1 MRMSKV
7 IFALGFA
14 VALAGCA
21 TITKGTDDLVTIDTE
36 PDGAQCF
43 LSTEKGQVAVINP
56 TPGSIKVPKSKRDL
70 SVRCELDGY
79 FPTEGVIASSF
90 QAMTIGNVLFGGL
103 IGVAIDA
110 GSGAM
115 HKYEDAIRITLI
127 PKSFSSEEE
136 RDGFFDM
143 LRADYLAGYDAAIVK
158 IEDKCEAAGTCE
170 SQLEDAEESRDN
182 RLAEIET
189 MRAEAKIA
197 LLIPESFSSED
208 ERDGFFDKLRADY
221 LAAYDEAVAKIK
233 ETCEAAGTCESQLE
247 DAEEKR
253 DARLAE
259 IETMRGEATI
269 I

>member
-1 MRMSKV
+1 MRV
-7 IFALGFA
+7 FTIIAALGFA
-14 VALAGCA
+14 AALAGCA

-36 PDGAQCF
+36 PDGAQCVLF
-43 LSTEKGQVAVINP
+43 TDKGQVAVINP

-90 QAMTIGNVLFGGL
+90 QAMTIGNVLFGGI

-115 HKYEDAIRITLI
+115 HKYESGVTITLI
-127 PKSFSSEEE
+127 PEAFSSEEE
-136 RDGFFDM
+136 RNGFFDK
-143 LRADYLAGYDAAIVK
+143 LRADYLAGYDAA
-158 IEDKCEAAGTCE
+158 
-170 SQLEDAEESRDN
+170 
-182 RLAEIET
+182 
-189 MRAEAKIA
+189 
-197 LLIPESFSSED
+197 
-208 ERDGFFDKLRADY
+208 
-221 LAAYDEAVAKIK
+221 VAKIN

-259 IETMRGEATI
+259 IETMRGEAKI